1 MSGFVKRTP
10 AIGVLRSDSRCGCN
24 RGMLSICRAKSGDVL
39 IKNQPR
45 NVSASPL
52 IAMLD
57 CVCGAILPVRAA
69 TQFAH
74 AQFHWGRPPPA
85 ALPRI
90 WMRINRSYAVISPV
104 RSDRARVTR
113 ALKKDRHGF
122 QHRFDPAL
130 FGSSHELRRCHTSN
144 GSYGSNYFFDEA
156 DVAASLDACNS
167 NLGKV
172 VGVRAKT
179 HVLVQIMRGNV
190 VAPHHAKIALAI
202 AHDDVGLAFDQ
213 DPKPMGIE
221 CQICEEAVEY
231 H

>member
-90 WMRINRSYAVISPV
+90 WMRINRSSAAITSLG
-104 RSDRARVTR
+104 SHRARVTR

-130 FGSSHELRRCHTSN
+130 FGSSHESQRFHRCMS
-144 GSYGSNYFFDEA
+144 DE
-156 DVAASLDACNS
+156 
-167 NLGKV
+167 G
-172 VGVRAKT
+172 
-179 HVLVQIMRGNV
+179 QIIFR
-190 VAPHHAKIALAI
+190 
-202 AHDDVGLAFDQ
+202 
-213 DPKPMGIE
+213 
-221 CQICEEAVEY
+221 
-231 H
+231 